1 MREGEAASWH
11 NPVEASTLVDL
22 LQGLLAYK
30 SPHVSEGQ
38 AVGVKDLG
46 VIATYRQQV
55 SCQCFALDS
64 MGQFARE
71 ADPHTWHFPSP
82 ANPHLHPQTPL
93 TRAATLLV
101 YSSPLKTHAS
111 WHGL

>member
-30 SPHVSEGQ
+30 SPQGNKGQ
-38 AVGVKDLG
+38 AVGVQDVG

-55 SCQCFALDS
+55 WHSLLPCAL
-64 MGQFARE
+64 
-71 ADPHTWHFPSP
+71 H
-82 ANPHLHPQTPL
+82 
-93 TRAATLLV
+93 V
-101 YSSPLKTHAS
+101 
-111 WHGL
+111 